1 MEVISLEQGNPGG
14 PPESKKIEEAI
25 HQVHAGDRQAFTT
38 IITEYERKI
47 YTYCYYLLRNREEAE
62 DAVQDIF
69 VKVYQQL
76 RRYEKR
82 VSFSAW
88 LYKVAYHHCLDQLR
102 RRKRR
107 SRLLSLYKLQLMTH
121 QQELPEEP
129 PVDRILEN
137 LTSEERGLLI
147 LRVIEQYSFEEISM
161 ITGSSSAAL
170 RKKYERLRKK
180 LIQQKA
186 DEGRECA
193 HGEMA
198 ESN

>member
-1 MEVISLEQGNPGG
+1 MEQGNPGG

-25 HQVHAGDRQAFTT
+25 HKVHTGDRQAFTT

-47 YTYCYYLLRNREEAE
+47 YTYCCYLLRSREEAE

-76 RRYEKR
+76 SRYEKR

-88 LYKVAYHHCLDQLR
+88 LYKVSYHHCMDQLR

-107 SRLLSLYKLQLMTH
+107 NRLLSLYKLQLMTN
-121 QQELPEEP
+121 QQALPEES
-129 PVDRILEN
+129 PVDQIFEN

-186 DEGRECA
+186 NERGGCT
-193 HGEMA
+193 HGEVA

>member
-1 MEVISLEQGNPGG
+1 MISLEQGNPGG

>member
-1 MEVISLEQGNPGG
+1 MILLEQGNPGG
-14 PPESKKIEEAI
+14 QMNPNGMEEAI
-25 HQVHAGDRQAFTT
+25 QRVHAGDRQAFTV
-38 IITEYERKI
+38 IITAYERQI
-47 YTYCYYLLRNREEAE
+47 YTYCYYILRSREEAE

-107 SRLLSLYKLQLMTH
+107 SRLLSLYKLQLMTN
-121 QQELPEEP
+121 QQALPEES
-129 PVDRILEN
+129 PVDRIFEK

-147 LRVIEQYSFEEISM
+147 LRVIEQYSFEEIAM

-180 LIQQKA
+180 LIQEKA
-186 DEGRECA
+186 DEGGGCA
-193 HGEMA
+193 HGEVA

>member
-1 MEVISLEQGNPGG
+1 MISLEQGNPGG

-47 YTYCYYLLRNREEAE
+47 YTYCYYLLRSREEAE

-88 LYKVAYHHCLDQLR
+88 LYKVAYHYCLDQLR

-121 QQELPEEP
+121 QQALPEES
-129 PVDRILEN
+129 PVDRIFEN

-186 DEGRECA
+186 DERGGCA
-193 HGEMA
+193 HGEVA